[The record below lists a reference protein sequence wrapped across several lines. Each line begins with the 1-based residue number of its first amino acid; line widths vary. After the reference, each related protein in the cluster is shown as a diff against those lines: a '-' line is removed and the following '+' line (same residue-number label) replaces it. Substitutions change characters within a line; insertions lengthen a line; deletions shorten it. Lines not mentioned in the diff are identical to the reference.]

1 MKKYKK
7 IALIIIILIVPII
20 FGILLYSKKYPNK
33 NAYLKYLEQRYGEKF
48 VIDDEITNY
57 DEINTEELL
66 RGVYYKEIDKSYFK
80 AYRFHLKKDSTSHF
94 IVAYGKFKVE
104 VWEMFKTKI
113 FVDNYNGDIK
123 LNN

>member
-1 MKKYKK
+1 MKKHKK

-20 FGILLYSKKYPNK
+20 LGILFYSKKYPDK
-33 NAYLKYLEQRYGEKF
+33 NVYLKYLEQRYGEEF
-48 VIDDEITNY
+48 IIDDEITNFS
-57 DEINTEELL
+57 EINTEELL
-66 RGVYYKEIDKSYFK
+66 RGIYDKEIDKSYFK
-80 AYRFHLKKDSTSHF
+80 AYRFHPKKDSTSYF

-104 VWEMFKTKI
+104 VWEVFKTKI